1 MILPSGAILQGGRY
15 QIERELGHGGF
26 GFTYLAT
33 QKGLNRKVAI
43 KEFFMRDYCERDAN
57 TSQVSLGTSGS
68 REMIERFRRKFIKEA
83 QNIAMLNHANII
95 RIYDVFEEHGTAYYV
110 MEYLDRGSLRD
121 LVNRRGKLSE
131 QEALFYIKQIASAL
145 AYIHERRMNHL
156 DVKPNNVLIDESNN
170 AVLIDFGLAKQYDQ
184 EGQQTSTTPVGI
196 SHGYAPL
203 EQYQRGGVSVF
214 SPASDIYSLGATLY
228 FLLMGETPPDA
239 NMVNDE
245 GLPPLPESLSSNV
258 VEAIEKA
265 VHPRRKFRLQS
276 VADFLKILDTA
287 SAPVVVVK
295 KVEQKVVDEST
306 QVDTEI
312 FVDDKVSQ
320 DEIEKAT
327 AFQTFVDLFYR
338 CKKYMVTVCTALVVI
353 IAACI
358 VDWGS
363 LFAPSSPSADPE
375 PLVHNDDSL
384 TSTVVDTLNAS
395 KTEVEPVK
403 PQEVKQTA
411 SKTEVEPV
419 KPKPVEVKATVTYT
433 VSDIVDEVDETK
445 PLKSLQE
452 VPRTNIAIASQDYVG
467 GTDDGISS
475 DDLKKSAGDKMSPT
489 QSTSGG
495 TSSSSSTKNT
505 EFSVVDNGN
514 AKVYTVKGVTFK
526 MIKVRGG
533 TFQMGAT
540 PEQTGADDD
549 EKPVHSVTLSDYYI
563 GETEVTQE
571 LWAAVMGN
579 NPSNFK
585 GNALRPVESVT
596 WNDCQTFISK
606 LNALTGE
613 NFRLPTEAQWE
624 FAARGGNK
632 SRGHLYSGSNS
643 IGDVAWYEGTSGYG
657 YKTHAVKTKS
667 SNELGIYDMSGNV
680 REWCQDWYAGY
691 SSAAVTNPTGPASRT
706 YRVSRGGC
714 WNSDASNC
722 RAANRYIYAPSA
734 SFSTLGF
741 RLAR

>member
-265 VHPRRKFRLQS
+265 MHPRRKFRLQS

-287 SAPVVVVK
+287 SAPVVVAK

-312 FVDDKVSQ
+312 FVDDNVSQ
-320 DEIEKAT
+320 DEFEKAT

-338 CKKYMVTVCTALVVI
+338 CKKHMVTVCTALVVI

-419 KPKPVEVKATVTYT
+419 KPKPVKASIVFTVP
-433 VSDIVDEVDETK
+433 DIVDEVDETK
-445 PLKSLQE
+445 PLKSQQE
-452 VPRTNIAIASQDYVG
+452 VTRSNIAISSQDYVG
-467 GTDDGISS
+467 DTDEGIDS
-475 DDLKKSAGDKMSPT
+475 DDLKKAAGD
-489 QSTSGG
+489 
-495 TSSSSSTKNT
+495 
-505 EFSVVDNGN
+505 
-514 AKVYTVKGVTFK
+514 
-526 MIKVRGG
+526 
-533 TFQMGAT
+533 
-540 PEQTGADDD
+540 
-549 EKPVHSVTLSDYYI
+549 
-563 GETEVTQE
+563 
-571 LWAAVMGN
+571 
-579 NPSNFK
+579 
-585 GNALRPVESVT
+585 
-596 WNDCQTFISK
+596 
-606 LNALTGE
+606 
-613 NFRLPTEAQWE
+613 
-624 FAARGGNK
+624 
-632 SRGHLYSGSNS
+632 
-643 IGDVAWYEGTSGYG
+643 
-657 YKTHAVKTKS
+657 
-667 SNELGIYDMSGNV
+667 
-680 REWCQDWYAGY
+680 
-691 SSAAVTNPTGPASRT
+691 
-706 YRVSRGGC
+706 
-714 WNSDASNC
+714 
-722 RAANRYIYAPSA
+722 
-734 SFSTLGF
+734 
-741 RLAR
+741 

>member
-1 MILPSGAILQGGRY
+1 MILPSGSILQGGRY

-121 LVNRRGKLSE
+121 LVEKHGKLSE

-156 DVKPNNVLIDESNN
+156 DVKPSNVLIDESNN

-245 GLPPLPESLSSNV
+245 GVPSLPETLSANV

-265 VHPRRKFRLQS
+265 MHPRRKFRLQS

-287 SAPVVVVK
+287 SAPVVVAK

-312 FVDDKVSQ
+312 FVDDNVSQ

-327 AFQTFVDLFYR
+327 VFQTFVNLFHR
-338 CKKYMVTVCTALVVI
+338 CKKHMVTVSTALVVI

-363 LFAPSSPSADPE
+363 LFAPSSPSEA
-375 PLVHNDDSL
+375 HTDSL
-384 TSTVVDTLNAS
+384 TSTIVDTLNANN
-395 KTEVEPVK
+395 TEVEPVK
-403 PQEVKQTA
+403 PQ
-411 SKTEVEPV
+411 PV
-419 KPKPVEVKATVTYT
+419 KTNKFEVP
-433 VSDIVDEVDETK
+433 DIVDDDDETSK
-445 PLKSLQE
+445 KEEE
-452 VPRTNIAIASQDYVG
+452 VPRTNISISSQDLLS
-467 GTDDGISS
+467 GTGDGIDS
-475 DDLKKSAGDKMSPT
+475 DDLKNSVGDIMPPT

-526 MIKVRGG
+526 MIKVHGG

-540 PEQTGADDD
+540 SEQTGADDD
-549 EKPVHSVTLSDYYI
+549 EKPVHRVTLSDYYI

-571 LWAAVMGN
+571 LWMAVMGT
-579 NPSNFK
+579 NPSIFT
-585 GNALRPVESVT
+585 GNAQRPVDQVS
-596 WNDCQTFISK
+596 WDDCQTFISK

-632 SRGHLYSGSNS
+632 SRGYLYSGSNS
-643 IGDVAWYEGTSGYG
+643 LGDVAWYEGNSES
-657 YKTHAVKTKS
+657 KTHAVKTKS
-667 SNELGIYDMSGNV
+667 PNELGLYDMSGNV
-680 REWCQDWYAGY
+680 FEWCQDWYESY
-691 SSAAVTNPTGPASRT
+691 SSAAVTNPIGPASGT
-706 YRVSRGGC
+706 YRVVRGGG
-714 WNSDASNC
+714 WFIYATYC
-722 RAANRYIYAPSA
+722 RATYRNRKTPDYRSDGI
-734 SFSTLGF
+734 LGV
-741 RLAR
+741 RLVS

>member
-1 MILPSGAILQGGRY
+1 MQGGRY

-228 FLLMGETPPDA
+228 FLLMGEAPPDA

-245 GLPPLPESLSSNV
+245 GLPPLPETLSANV

-265 VHPRRKFRLQS
+265 MHPRRKFRLQS

-287 SAPVVVVK
+287 SAPVVVAK

-312 FVDDKVSQ
+312 FVDDNVSQ

-338 CKKYMVTVCTALVVI
+338 CKKHMVTVCTALVVI

-363 LFAPSSPSADPE
+363 LFTPSMPSELD
-375 PLVHNDDSL
+375 DDTDSL
-384 TSTVVDTLNAS
+384 LAVATDTLNVTS
-395 KTEVEPVK
+395 G
-403 PQEVKQTA
+403 KQQVAQQT
-411 SKTEVEPV
+411 V
-419 KPKPVEVKATVTYT
+419 VEVKKEEATSTLPQ
-433 VSDIVDEVDETK
+433 K
-445 PLKSLQE
+445 Q
-452 VPRTNIAIASQDYVG
+452 
-467 GTDDGISS
+467 
-475 DDLKKSAGDKMSPT
+475 
-489 QSTSGG
+489 QSVF
-495 TSSSSSTKNT
+495 SSSKES
-505 EFSVVDNGN
+505 EFSVVNKGSF
-514 AKVYTVKGVTFK
+514 KVFTVKGVTFK
-526 MIKVRGG
+526 MVKVRGG
-533 TFQMGAT
+533 TFLMGAL
-540 PEQTGADDD
+540 PEQTGAADD
-549 EKPVHSVTLSDYYI
+549 ERPAHSVTLSDYYI

-571 LWAAVMGN
+571 LWMAVMGT
-579 NPSNFK
+579 NPSYFT
-585 GNALRPVESVT
+585 GNTQRPVEQVS
-596 WNDCQTFISK
+596 WDDCQTFISK

-624 FAARGGNK
+624 FAARGGYK
-632 SRGHLYSGSNS
+632 SRGYLYSGGNS
-643 IGDVAWYEGTSGYG
+643 LGEVAWYGENSGN
-657 YKTHAVKTKS
+657 KTHAVKTKS
-667 SNELGIYDMSGNV
+667 PNELGLYDMSGNV
-680 REWCQDWYAGY
+680 YEWCQDWYRNY
-691 SSAAVTNPTGPASRT
+691 SSAPVTNPTGPASGD
-706 YRVSRGGC
+706 YRVYRGGG
-714 WNSDASNC
+714 WVNIAMGC
-722 RAANRYIYAPSA
+722 RAARRNYVTPSYRNYH
-734 SFSTLGF
+734 LGV

>member
-156 DVKPNNVLIDESNN
+156 DVKPSNVLIDESNN

-228 FLLMGETPPDA
+228 FLLMGEAPPDA

-245 GLPPLPESLSSNV
+245 GLPPLPESLSANV

-265 VHPRRKFRLQS
+265 MHPRRKFRLQS

-287 SAPVVVVK
+287 SAPVVVAK

-306 QVDTEI
+306 QIDAEI
-312 FVDDKVSQ
+312 FVDDNVSQ
-320 DEIEKAT
+320 DEIEKPT
-327 AFQTFVDLFYR
+327 AYQGFVDLFVR
-338 CKKYMVTVCTALVVI
+338 WKKQVVSVCAVLVLI

-363 LFAPSSPSADPE
+363 LFAPSSPSEA
-375 PLVHNDDSL
+375 HTDSL
-384 TSTVVDTLNAS
+384 ISTIVDTLNANN
-395 KTEVEPVK
+395 
-403 PQEVKQTA
+403 
-411 SKTEVEPV
+411 TEVEPV
-419 KPKPVEVKATVTYT
+419 KPKPVKTYKFEVP
-433 VSDIVDEVDETK
+433 DIVDDDGETSK
-445 PLKSLQE
+445 KEEE
-452 VPRTNIAIASQDYVG
+452 VPRTNIAIASQDLNS
-467 GTDDGISS
+467 GTDDGINS
-475 DDLKKSAGDKMSPT
+475 DDLKKAAGDRISPA
-489 QSTSGG
+489 QSTSG
-495 TSSSSSTKNT
+495 SSSAQKT
-505 EFSVVDNGN
+505 EFSVVNKGN
-514 AKVYTVKGVTFK
+514 VRVYTVKGVTFK
-526 MIKVRGG
+526 MIKVYGC
-533 TFQMGAT
+533 TFLMGAT
-540 PEQTGADDD
+540 PAQIGADDD

-571 LWAAVMGN
+571 LWAAVMGT
-579 NPSNFK
+579 NPSHFT
-585 GNALRPVESVT
+585 GNTQRPVEQVS
-596 WNDCQTFISK
+596 WDDCQTFISK

-624 FAARGGNK
+624 FAARGGHK
-632 SRGHLYSGSNS
+632 SRGNLYSGGNS
-643 IGDVAWYEGTSGYG
+643 LGDVAWYYENSGN
-657 YKTHAVKTKS
+657 KTHAVKTKS
-667 SNELGIYDMSGNV
+667 PNELGLYDMSGNV
-680 REWCQDWYAGY
+680 WEWCQDWYGGY
-691 SSAAVTNPTGPASRT
+691 SSAAVTNPIGPASGAN
-706 YRVSRGGC
+706 RVSRGGS
-714 WNSDASNC
+714 WYFNATHC
-722 RAANRYIYAPSA
+722 RAATRGYCTPDNRVGY
-734 SFSTLGF
+734 LGV
-741 RLAR
+741 RLAS

>member
-245 GLPPLPESLSSNV
+245 GLPPLPETLSANV

-265 VHPRRKFRLQS
+265 MHPRRKFRLQS
-276 VADFLKILDTA
+276 VADFLKILDTT
-287 SAPVVVVK
+287 SAPVVVPK

-312 FVDDKVSQ
+312 FVDDNVSQ

-338 CKKYMVTVCTALVVI
+338 CKKHMVTVCTALVVI

-363 LFAPSSPSADPE
+363 LFTPSMPSELD
-375 PLVHNDDSL
+375 DDTDSL
-384 TSTVVDTLNAS
+384 LAVATDTLNVTS
-395 KTEVEPVK
+395 G
-403 PQEVKQTA
+403 KQQVAQQT
-411 SKTEVEPV
+411 V
-419 KPKPVEVKATVTYT
+419 VEVKKEEATSTLPQ
-433 VSDIVDEVDETK
+433 K
-445 PLKSLQE
+445 Q
-452 VPRTNIAIASQDYVG
+452 
-467 GTDDGISS
+467 
-475 DDLKKSAGDKMSPT
+475 
-489 QSTSGG
+489 QSVF
-495 TSSSSSTKNT
+495 SSSKES
-505 EFSVVDNGN
+505 EFSVVNKGSF
-514 AKVYTVKGVTFK
+514 KVFTVKGVTFK
-526 MIKVRGG
+526 MVKVRGG
-533 TFQMGAT
+533 TFLMGAL
-540 PEQTGADDD
+540 PEQTGAADD
-549 EKPVHSVTLSDYYI
+549 ERPAHSVTLSDYYI

-571 LWAAVMGN
+571 LWMAVMGT
-579 NPSNFK
+579 NPSYFT
-585 GNALRPVESVT
+585 GNTQRPVEQVS
-596 WNDCQTFISK
+596 WDDCQTFISK

-624 FAARGGNK
+624 FAARGGYK
-632 SRGHLYSGSNS
+632 SRGYLYSGGNS
-643 IGDVAWYEGTSGYG
+643 LGEVAWYGENSGN
-657 YKTHAVKTKS
+657 KTHAVKTKS
-667 SNELGIYDMSGNV
+667 PNELGLYDMSGNV
-680 REWCQDWYAGY
+680 YEWCQDWYRNY
-691 SSAAVTNPTGPASRT
+691 SSAAVTNPTGPASGT
-706 YRVSRGGC
+706 SRVDRGGS
-714 WNSDASNC
+714 WNGYATSC
-722 RAANRYIYAPSA
+722 RAAYR
-734 SFSTLGF
+734 FSRTPGGRFNNLGV

>member
-156 DVKPNNVLIDESNN
+156 DVKPSNVLIDESNN

-245 GLPPLPESLSSNV
+245 GLPPLPETLSANV

-265 VHPRRKFRLQS
+265 MHPRRKFRLQS

-287 SAPVVVVK
+287 SAPVVVAK

-306 QVDTEI
+306 QIDAEI
-312 FVDDKVSQ
+312 FVDDNVSQ
-320 DEIEKAT
+320 DEIEKPT
-327 AFQTFVDLFYR
+327 AYQGFVDLFVR
-338 CKKYMVTVCTALVVI
+338 WKKQVVSVCAVLVLI

-363 LFAPSSPSADPE
+363 LFAPSSLSE
-375 PLVHNDDSL
+375 LYTDSL
-384 TSTVVDTLNAS
+384 TSTVVDTLNAN

-403 PQEVKQTA
+403 PQSVKTNNF
-411 SKTEVEPV
+411 
-419 KPKPVEVKATVTYT
+419 
-433 VSDIVDEVDETK
+433 
-445 PLKSLQE
+445 E
-452 VPRTNIAIASQDYVG
+452 VPDNVDDDGEAKPFQNQQEETRTNIAIASQDLARDAGKDIHV
-467 GTDDGISS
+467 

-489 QSTSGG
+489 QKTSDG
-495 TSSSSSTKNT
+495 TSSSSSTKKM

-526 MIKVRGG
+526 MIKVHGG

-571 LWAAVMGN
+571 LWMTVMGT
-579 NPSNFK
+579 NPSNFT
-585 GNALRPVESVT
+585 GNTQRPVDGVS
-596 WNDCQTFISK
+596 WNVCQTFISK

-632 SRGHLYSGSNS
+632 SRGYLYSGSNS

-667 SNELGIYDMSGNV
+667 PNELGIYDMSGNV

-691 SSAAVTNPTGPASRT
+691 SSAAVTNPTGPTSGS
-706 YRVSRGGC
+706 YRVNRGGC

-722 RAANRYIYAPSA
+722 RAANRYIYAPGA

>member
-1 MILPSGAILQGGRY
+1 MILPSGSILQGGRY

-121 LVNRRGKLSE
+121 LVEKHGKLSE
-131 QEALFYIKQIASAL
+131 REALFYIKRIASAL

-156 DVKPNNVLIDESNN
+156 DVKPGNVLIDESNN

-196 SHGYAPL
+196 SQGYAPL

-245 GLPPLPESLSSNV
+245 GLPPLPETLSANV

-265 VHPRRKFRLQS
+265 MHPRRKFRLQS
-276 VADFLKILDTA
+276 VADFLKILDTTSA
-287 SAPVVVVK
+287 SVGGVK
-295 KVEQKVVDEST
+295 EVEYKVVDEST
-306 QVDTEI
+306 QVNNEI
-312 FVDDKVSQ
+312 FVDNYAYQDAEMDADTSQTLVNLFQRWKKQVVS
-320 DEIEKAT
+320 ICA
-327 AFQTFVDLFYR
+327 
-338 CKKYMVTVCTALVVI
+338 ALVVV

-363 LFAPSSPSADPE
+363 LFTPSMPSELDDDTDSLLAVSTDTLNVTSGKLQVGQQAIDEAKKEKATSALPQKQQSAPSSSTDPE
-375 PLVHNDDSL
+375 LSVAKNGTP
-384 TSTVVDTLNAS
+384 
-395 KTEVEPVK
+395 KTY
-403 PQEVKQTA
+403 A
-411 SKTEVEPV
+411 
-419 KPKPVEVKATVTYT
+419 
-433 VSDIVDEVDETK
+433 
-445 PLKSLQE
+445 
-452 VPRTNIAIASQDYVG
+452 
-467 GTDDGISS
+467 
-475 DDLKKSAGDKMSPT
+475 
-489 QSTSGG
+489 
-495 TSSSSSTKNT
+495 
-505 EFSVVDNGN
+505 
-514 AKVYTVKGVTFK
+514 VKGVVFK

-533 TFQMGAT
+533 TFKMGAT
-540 PEQTGADDD
+540 PEQTGAFDS
-549 EKPVHSVTLSDYYI
+549 EKPVHRVKLSDYYI

-571 LWAAVMGN
+571 LWTAVMGN

-585 GNALRPVESVT
+585 SNSQLPVENVS
-596 WNDCQTFISK
+596 WNDCNNFISK
-606 LNALTGE
+606 LNDLTGE
-613 NFRLPTEAQWE
+613 NFHLPTEAQWE
-624 FAARGGNK
+624 DAARGGNQSK
-632 SRGHLYSGSNS
+632 GYLYSGSNTLVK
-643 IGDVAWYEGTSGYG
+643 VAWYTVNSYNKGSSHRDYGT
-657 YKTHAVKTKS
+657 HVVKTKS
-667 SNELGIYDMSGNV
+667 PNELGLYDMSGNV
-680 REWCQDWYAGY
+680 WEWCQDWYGSY
-691 SSAAVTNPTGPASRT
+691 SSAAVSNPKGPASGSS
-706 YRVSRGGC
+706 RVSRGGSWSC
-714 WNSDASNC
+714 NATRC
-722 RAANRYIYAPSA
+722 RVADRYCVTPD
-734 SFSTLGF
+734 FSRTGLGL
-741 RLAR
+741 RLAL

>member
-228 FLLMGETPPDA
+228 FLLMGEAPPDA

-245 GLPPLPESLSSNV
+245 GLPPLPETLSANV

-265 VHPRRKFRLQS
+265 MHPRRKFRLQS

-287 SAPVVVVK
+287 SAPVVVAK

-312 FVDDKVSQ
+312 FVDDNVSQ

-338 CKKYMVTVCTALVVI
+338 CKKHMVTVCTALVVI

-363 LFAPSSPSADPE
+363 LFTPSMPSELD
-375 PLVHNDDSL
+375 DDTDSL
-384 TSTVVDTLNAS
+384 LAVATDTLNVTS
-395 KTEVEPVK
+395 G
-403 PQEVKQTA
+403 KQQVAQQT
-411 SKTEVEPV
+411 V
-419 KPKPVEVKATVTYT
+419 VEVKKEEATSTLPQ
-433 VSDIVDEVDETK
+433 K
-445 PLKSLQE
+445 Q
-452 VPRTNIAIASQDYVG
+452 
-467 GTDDGISS
+467 
-475 DDLKKSAGDKMSPT
+475 
-489 QSTSGG
+489 QSVF
-495 TSSSSSTKNT
+495 SSSKES
-505 EFSVVDNGN
+505 EFSVVNKGSF
-514 AKVYTVKGVTFK
+514 KVFTVKGVTFK
-526 MIKVRGG
+526 MVKVRGG
-533 TFQMGAT
+533 TFLMGAL
-540 PEQTGADDD
+540 PEQTGAADD
-549 EKPVHSVTLSDYYI
+549 ERPAHSVTLSDYYI

-571 LWAAVMGN
+571 LWMAVMGT
-579 NPSNFK
+579 NPSYFT
-585 GNALRPVESVT
+585 GNTQRPVEQVS
-596 WNDCQTFISK
+596 WDDCQTFISK

-624 FAARGGNK
+624 FAARGGYK
-632 SRGHLYSGSNS
+632 SRGYLYSGGNS
-643 IGDVAWYEGTSGYG
+643 LGEVAWYGENSGN
-657 YKTHAVKTKS
+657 KTHAVKTKS
-667 SNELGIYDMSGNV
+667 PNELGLYDMSGNV
-680 REWCQDWYAGY
+680 YEWCQDWYRNY
-691 SSAAVTNPTGPASRT
+691 SSAPVTNPTGPASGD
-706 YRVSRGGC
+706 YRVYRGGG
-714 WNSDASNC
+714 WVNIAMGC
-722 RAANRYIYAPSA
+722 RAARRNYVTPSYRNYH
-734 SFSTLGF
+734 LGV